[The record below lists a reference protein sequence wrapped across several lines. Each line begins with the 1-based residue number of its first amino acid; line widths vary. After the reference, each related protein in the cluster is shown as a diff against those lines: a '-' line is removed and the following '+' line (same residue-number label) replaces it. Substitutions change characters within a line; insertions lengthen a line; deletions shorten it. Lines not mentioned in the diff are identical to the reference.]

1 MDNSGEAKPIV
12 HIYPKL
18 NTPEDA
24 AATDFAKKIIGIS
37 DWDKIMFKG
46 EIKQFAY
53 ENPSKKSRC
62 FQFCGQVIML
72 LGMNNLKWP
81 VHYSSFRNSTSIR
94 YIPYGSDN

>member
-53 ENPSKKSRC
+53 ENPSKKK
-62 FQFCGQVIML
+62 QVL
-72 LGMNNLKWP
+72 P
-81 VHYSSFRNSTSIR
+81 VLWASHHAF
-94 YIPYGSDN
+94 GHE